1 MILVFLSA
9 YPFARMQLACD
20 NLIYTMDEKSQ
31 PRPLGS
37 SGDDSISPADAVLRE
52 RRLRNKIDLHIV
64 PLVALLYLF
73 CFIDRAN
80 IGNFSPQARK

>member
-1 MILVFLSA
+1 
-9 YPFARMQLACD
+9 
-20 NLIYTMDEKSQ
+20 MDEKSQ
-31 PRPLGS
+31 PRPLVS
-37 SGDDSISPADAVLRE
+37 SGDDSISPADAALRE

-80 IGNFSPQARK
+80 IGNYSLPYLLPSSLQGLGPRLENNH